1 MKLSLPR
8 ISIASGLLALAA
20 GGILPAP
27 AAHADPMTFGGNLS
41 GANENP
47 SISPA
52 GTGFVAVVLDTTAE
66 TIEIKATFSGLTS
79 PDTAAHIHCCQTMPP
94 PQNVGVA
101 TTVPTF
107 GALGPPNLEFPLGV
121 TSGIY
126 DQTFSLLD
134 STFYNAPFLAAAG
147 GTAALAAG
155 VLSTGIEDGKA
166 YFNIHTMNNPGGEIR
181 SELVPIP
188 GPIVGSGLPGLILAG
203 GGLLGW
209 WRRKRR
215 ASGALAAA

>member
-20 GGILPAP
+20 GGILPAL

-94 PQNVGVA
+94 RRTSA
-101 TTVPTF
+101 S
-107 GALGPPNLEFPLGV
+107 PPRCLPLEL
-121 TSGIY
+121 
-126 DQTFSLLD
+126 
-134 STFYNAPFLAAAG
+134 
-147 GTAALAAG
+147 
-155 VLSTGIEDGKA
+155 
-166 YFNIHTMNNPGGEIR
+166 
-181 SELVPIP
+181 
-188 GPIVGSGLPGLILAG
+188 
-203 GGLLGW
+203 
-209 WRRKRR
+209 
-215 ASGALAAA
+215 